1 MMQNTKSNENSKNS
15 TVIEIKVTDD
25 NPSSETVVSGQN
37 QAQNLQNQLQNTS
50 TSVPVLDHP
59 SLTAALLQ
67 AAKDLQA
74 NANISPNSVQS
85 NEQQSSSLIH
95 QQNGMVNNNP
105 GMPHN
110 LAQLQAALNAG
121 SNSTKC

>member
-1 MMQNTKSNENSKNS
+1 MMQNTKSTENPKNS
-15 TVIEIKVTDD
+15 TVVEIKVTDD
-25 NPSSETVVSGQN
+25 TPSTETVVSGQN
-37 QAQNLQNQLQNTS
+37 QAQNLQSQLQNTS
-50 TSVPVLDHP
+50 TPAVLDHP

-85 NEQQSSSLIH
+85 NEQQSSLLH

-121 SNSTKC
+121 NNSTKC